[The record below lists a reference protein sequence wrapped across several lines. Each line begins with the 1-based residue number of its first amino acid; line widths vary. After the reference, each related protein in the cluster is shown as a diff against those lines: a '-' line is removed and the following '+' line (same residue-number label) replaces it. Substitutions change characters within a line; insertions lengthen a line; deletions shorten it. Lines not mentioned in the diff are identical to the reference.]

1 MTSKGRPR
9 LRVWATLSIAL
20 VSVAAGVT
28 YAQRAG
34 RVLHRPIP
42 GDVPLEESPNDMPS
56 VPPSSSQSIARAMG
70 AQSQTAGSSS
80 EPSGE
85 VQRPRPTW
93 DAPAREMDRQTRSPP
108 NAQLRYTE
116 VFTPSVQP
124 FKRGT
129 AHDMVD
135 ENGRMTTRDPSL
147 RALTVGEAAP
157 AHWVGRRRA
166 RFTGDLLVELSSS
179 WATPVP
185 GVAGEQRVLQY
196 ATNNGESVQFL
207 SDSAG
212 NLFVRGMQPG
222 TVRLTYVLEAP
233 DFAFAVID
241 PPAIRTSDVAAR
253 APEALRPLV
262 PAWLES
268 KARVVLARLRLDN
281 DPPFQVLLDRLV
293 AHFRAFRDES
303 LGGQGADLY
312 TELALG
318 GVGACRHRA
327 YAMMLTLH
335 ALGIPTRYV
344 GNEAHAWVEV
354 WIYGAGWSRVD
365 LGGWNVDLVSN
376 DQQSRPQFDPQIAD
390 RFARP
395 ATYQNQFSSGGPNGG
410 RGGDG
415 GTWLDPD
422 ASALETNDDSA
433 STSGGDGGASSR
445 SSSGNRSSANGGSS
459 SGAGGGSAT
468 DNASAGAARSDNAAR
483 QRDVSEPE
491 DDAPKIPTSI
501 AIVSVLADDRA
512 GFASGT
518 GFARGSMVRV
528 VGFVRDVDGVGLNGL
543 AIELQLVRNGRSVQG
558 LGTAASAPD
567 GRFEAH
573 VLLGGGLEA
582 GEYELRASTP
592 GDARYAPSAAD

>member
-1 MTSKGRPR
+1 MTSKGKAR
-9 LRVWATLSIAL
+9 LRAWVLLATAL
-20 VSVAAGVT
+20 VSVGAGVS
-28 YAQRAG
+28 YAQRVR

-42 GDVPLEESPNDMPS
+42 GDVPLEEAPNEMPA

-70 AQSQTAGSSS
+70 AQSSASSGSN
-80 EPSGE
+80 EPPGE
-85 VQRPRPTW
+85 VQRPRPSW

-147 RALTVGEAAP
+147 RPLTVGEAAP
-157 AHWVGRRRA
+157 THWTGRRRA

-222 TVRLTYVLEAP
+222 TVRLTYVFEAP
-233 DFAFAVID
+233 DFAFAVVD
-241 PPAIRTSDVAAR
+241 PPALRTSEIAAR
-253 APEALRPLV
+253 VPEGLRPLV
-262 PAWLES
+262 PQWLEA
-268 KARVVLARLRLDN
+268 KARVVLERLRLNSDTS
-281 DPPFQVLLDRLV
+281 FQVLLDRLV

-327 YAMMLTLH
+327 YAMMLTMH

-354 WIYGAGWSRVD
+354 WIYGGGWSRVD
-365 LGGWNVDLVSN
+365 LGGWNVDLVAN

-395 ATYQNQFSSGGPNGG
+395 SSYQNQFSSGGPNGG

-415 GTWLDPD
+415 GTWVDPD
-422 ASALETNDDSA
+422 ASASMDDNGAGDS
-433 STSGGDGGASSR
+433 DGGASSPR
-445 SSSGNRSSANGGSS
+445 GANSSGGRSGSS
-459 SGAGGGSAT
+459 SGGSSGGASS
-468 DNASAGAARSDNAAR
+468 DNSSAGAVRSGGSPS
-483 QRDVSEPE
+483 QREAIEPE
-491 DDAPKIPTSI
+491 DDAPKAPTNI
-501 AIVSVLADDRA
+501 AIASVLADDRA
-512 GFASGT
+512 GFASGA

-528 VGFVRDVDGVGLNGL
+528 VGFVRDVDGVGINGL
-543 AIELQLVRNGRSVQG
+543 AVELQLVRNGRSVQG
-558 LGTAASAPD
+558 LGTAASAAD

-573 VLLGGGLEA
+573 VLLSGGLEA
-582 GEYELRASTP
+582 GEYELRAATP